1 MILTDDDRRML
12 DGAEGPAVAAA
23 MDLLTRYAEAL
34 DAERLCS
41 VRNVAGTATQP
52 SPLKARLVAEGGWD
66 RAFSVI
72 NLDSDET
79 HEIPPMAVPTCQ
91 LQQGFGADAAAV
103 APYPAQFVE
112 LQADAE
118 TFYGRRGVSIL
129 ATCTPYQVGN
139 LPVRGEHCAWME
151 SSAVVYANSVLGA
164 RTNCE
169 GTASTGAAGLT
180 GRVPCWGNHHDE
192 HRRGTHLVRVD
203 TPVGGFLDWGLL
215 GYFTGDVVQEARP
228 VVTGDL
234 ALPDLTDL
242 KHFGAAAASSGGVE
256 MYHVPGVTP
265 EAPTVEAAFGGTT
278 PAEVVTYG
286 AAERAATYARLN
298 DQGTSTQVDFV
309 LLGCPHA
316 SLDQIRDVAR
326 LLDGRRL
333 HDGTS
338 LWIMAPR
345 ALAAV
350 AERSGYT
357 ATIEAAGAK
366 VLTDS
371 CPAMSRLAPPGTPV
385 FATDSAKQAHSLP
398 AILGIEAWFGTTE
411 DCVQAAVTGRWS
423 GELR

>member
-1 MILTDDDRRML
+1 MTA
-12 DGAEGPAVAAA
+12 GAELPAYDTYVTVI
-23 MDLLTRYAEAL
+23 DDTGRI
-34 DAERLCS
+34 S
-41 VRNVAGTATQP
+41 V
-52 SPLKARLVAEGGWD
+52 D
-66 RAFSVI
+66 
-72 NLDSDET
+72 
-79 HEIPPMAVPTCQ
+79 VPTAW
-91 LQQGFGADAAAV
+91 ADV
-103 APYPAQFVE
+103 DGTP
-112 LQADAE
+112 
-118 TFYGRRGVSIL
+118 VSIGGSTVADIRASSDL
-129 ATCTPYQVGN
+129 A
-139 LPVRGEHCAWME
+139 AF
-151 SSAVVYANSVLGA
+151 
-164 RTNCE
+164 
-169 GTASTGAAGLT
+169 ASTWTTPGVIVSAG
-180 GRVPCWGNHHDE
+180 D
-192 HRRGTHLVRVD
+192 
-203 TPVGGFLDWGLL
+203 
-215 GYFTGDVVQEARP
+215 
-228 VVTGDL
+228 
-234 ALPDLTDL
+234 
-242 KHFGAAAASSGGVE
+242 
-256 MYHVPGVTP
+256 VPGVTP
-265 EAPTVEAAFGGTT
+265 EAPTVDAAFGGGV
-278 PAEVVTYG
+278 PADAVVYG

-371 CPAMSRLAPPGTPV
+371 CPAMSRLAPPGTRV
-385 FATDSAKQAHSLP
+385 FATDSAKQAHYLP